1 MSRYSRLYYY
11 TLLGAIGGLIGWQ
24 ISNVLGLS
32 FTGNLYISE
41 VVVGGL
47 IGFCIGALIGFSEGL
62 AARTPLYA
70 LRSAALTGLF
80 GMVGGAIGLPIAEFG
95 FQALGGDAWTRA
107 LGWAV
112 FGCLIG
118 AGLGYSS
125 GSQIWK
131 PALGGAIGGAIGG
144 ALLELART
152 RLSDPLIGK
161 AAGLALLGAAIG
173 ALIAFIVL
181 LLSRA
186 WLEVVTGKMKGTE
199 FVLDKFIHTNGP
211 SAFVGSDALKADIV
225 LPDPDIA
232 PQHAL
237 LKGQDSHMT
246 LKDMS
251 RQGTFVNGRKI
262 EMAKLENEQAIR
274 MGNTQMV
281 YHEKR

>member
-1 MSRYSRLYYY
+1 M
-11 TLLGAIGGLIGWQ
+11 
-24 ISNVLGLS
+24 LGLS
-32 FTGNLYISE
+32 FTQNLYINE

-47 IGFCIGALIGFSEGL
+47 IGFCIGALIGLSEGL

-70 LRSAALTGLF
+70 LRSGALTGLF
-80 GMVGGAIGLPIAEFG
+80 GMLGGAIGLPIAEFG
-95 FQALGGDAWTRA
+95 FQMLGGEAWTRA

-112 FGCLIG
+112 FGALIG
-118 AGLGYSS
+118 VGLGYSS
-125 GSQIWK
+125 GSQLWK
-131 PALGGAIGGAIGG
+131 PALGGLIGGAVGG

-161 AAGLALLGAAIG
+161 AAGLALLGAAVG
-173 ALIAFIVL
+173 ALIAFMVL

-199 FVLDKFIHTNGP
+199 FVLDKFIHANGP

-237 LKGQDSHMT
+237 LKGADSHMT

-251 RQGTFVNGRKI
+251 RQGTFINGRKI
-262 EMAKLENEQAIR
+262 ELAKLENEQAIR

>member
-1 MSRYSRLYYY
+1 MSRFTRLYYY
-11 TLLGAIGGLIGWQ
+11 ALLGAIGGLIGWQ

-32 FTGNLYISE
+32 FLNNLYLSE

-47 IGFCIGALIGFSEGL
+47 IGFFIGALIGLSEGL
-62 AARTPLYA
+62 AARSPLFG
-70 LRSAALTGLF
+70 LRAGLMTGLF
-80 GMVGGAIGLPIAEFG
+80 GMAGGAIGLPIAEFG
-95 FQALGGDAWTRA
+95 FQALGGEAWTRP

-112 FGCLIG
+112 FGGLIG
-118 AGLGYSS
+118 AGIGFTS
-125 GSQIWK
+125 GSQLWK
-131 PALGGAIGGAIGG
+131 PVLGGVIGG
-144 ALLELART
+144 ALGGGLLEFART
-152 RLSDPLIGK
+152 QLSDPLIGK
-161 AAGLALLGAAIG
+161 AAGLGLLGAAVG

-199 FVLDKFIHTNGP
+199 FILDKFIHANGP

-237 LKGQDSHMT
+237 LKGADTHMT
-246 LKDMS
+246 LKDLS
-251 RQGTFVNGRKI
+251 RQGTFVNNRKI
-262 EMAKLENEQAIR
+262 ELATLQNEQAIR
-274 MGNTQMV
+274 MGNTMMV

>member
-32 FTGNLYISE
+32 FTGYLYLNE

-47 IGFCIGALIGFSEGL
+47 IGFCIGALIGLSEGL
-62 AARTPLYA
+62 AAKTPLYA
-70 LRSAALTGLF
+70 LRSGAITGLF
-80 GMVGGAIGLPIAEFG
+80 GMIGGAIGLPIAEFG
-95 FQALGGDAWTRA
+95 FQLLGGEAWTRA
-107 LGWAV
+107 LGWAI
-112 FGCLIG
+112 FGGLIG

-161 AAGLALLGAAIG
+161 AVGLGLVGAAVG
-173 ALIAFIVL
+173 ALIALIVL

-199 FVLDKFIHTNGP
+199 FVLDKFIHANGP
-211 SAFVGSDALKADIV
+211 SAYVGSDALKADIV

-237 LKGQDSHMT
+237 LKGADTHMT

-251 RQGTFVNGRKI
+251 RQGTFINGRKI

>member
-32 FTGNLYISE
+32 FTGNLYINE
-41 VVVGGL
+41 VVVGAL
-47 IGFCIGALIGFSEGL
+47 IGFCIGALIGLSEGL
-62 AARTPLYA
+62 AARSPMYA
-70 LRSAALTGLF
+70 LRSGALTGLF

-95 FQALGGDAWTRA
+95 FQALGAEAWTRA

-112 FGCLIG
+112 FGGLIG

-144 ALLELART
+144 GLLEIART
-152 RLSDPLIGK
+152 RLADPLIGK
-161 AAGLALLGAAIG
+161 AAGLGLVGAAIG
-173 ALIAFIVL
+173 ALIALIVL

-199 FVLDKFIHTNGP
+199 FVLDKFIHANGP
-211 SAFVGSDALKADIV
+211 SAYVGSDALKADIV

-237 LKGQDSHMT
+237 LKGADTHMT

-251 RQGTFVNGRKI
+251 RQGTFINGRKI
-262 EMAKLENEQAIR
+262 ELAKLENEQAIR

>member
-11 TLLGAIGGLIGWQ
+11 TLLGALGGLIGWQ
-24 ISNVLGLS
+24 VSNVLGLS
-32 FTGNLYISE
+32 FTQNIYINE
-41 VVVGGL
+41 IVVGGL
-47 IGFCIGALIGFSEGL
+47 IGFFIGALIGISEGL
-62 AARTPLYA
+62 AARSPMFA
-70 LRSAALTGLF
+70 LRAGVLTGLF

-95 FQALGGDAWTRA
+95 FQALGGEAWTRA

-112 FGCLIG
+112 FGGLIG

-125 GSQIWK
+125 GSQMWK
-131 PALGGAIGGAIGG
+131 PAVGGAVGGAIGG
-144 ALLELART
+144 ALLELTRA

-161 AAGLALLGAAIG
+161 AVGLGLLGAAVG
-173 ALIAFIVL
+173 ALIAFVVL

-199 FVLDKFIHTNGP
+199 FVLDKFIHANGP
-211 SAFVGSDALKADIV
+211 SAYVGSDALKADIV

-237 LKGQDSHMT
+237 LKGADTHMT

-251 RQGTFVNGRKI
+251 RQGTFINGRKI
-262 EMAKLENEQAIR
+262 ELAKLENEQAIR

>member
-1 MSRYSRLYYY
+1 MNRYSRLYYY
-11 TLLGAIGGLIGWQ
+11 TLLGAIGGLLGWQ

-32 FTGNLYISE
+32 FAGNLYLSE
-41 VVVGGL
+41 VVVGGV
-47 IGFCIGALIGFSEGL
+47 IGFCIGALIGLSEGL
-62 AARTPLYA
+62 AARTPMYA
-70 LRSAALTGLF
+70 LRSGALTGLF
-80 GMVGGAIGLPIAEFG
+80 GMVGGAIGLPVAEFG
-95 FQALGGDAWTRA
+95 FQALGGEAWTRV
-107 LGWAV
+107 LGWAI
-112 FGCLIG
+112 FGGLIG

-125 GSQIWK
+125 GSQMWK

-144 ALLELART
+144 GLLEVART
-152 RLSDPLIGK
+152 SLSDPLIGK
-161 AAGLALLGAAIG
+161 AAGLGLLGAAVG
-173 ALIAFIVL
+173 ALIAFVVL

-199 FVLDKFIHTNGP
+199 FVLDKFIHANGP
-211 SAFVGSDALKADIV
+211 SAYVGSDALKADIV

-237 LKGQDSHMT
+237 LKGADTHMT

-251 RQGTFVNGRKI
+251 RQGTFINGRKI
-262 EMAKLENEQAIR
+262 ELAKLENEQAIR

>member
-1 MSRYSRLYYY
+1 MSRFTRLYYY

-24 ISNVLGLS
+24 VSNVLGLS
-32 FTGNLYISE
+32 FTGSLYFSE

-47 IGFCIGALIGFSEGL
+47 IGFFIGALIGLSEGF
-62 AARTPLYA
+62 AARNALYA
-70 LRSAALTGLF
+70 VRAGFTSGLL
-80 GMVGGAIGLPIAEFG
+80 GMLGGAIGLPIAEFG
-95 FQALGGDAWTRA
+95 FQALGGEAWTRA
-107 LGWAV
+107 LGWAL
-112 FGCLIG
+112 FGGLIG
-118 AGLGYSS
+118 AGIGFTS
-125 GSQIWK
+125 GAQLWK
-131 PALGGAIGGAIGG
+131 PVLGGVVGGAIGGL
-144 ALLELART
+144 LLELARE

-161 AAGLALLGAAIG
+161 AAGLGLLGAAVG
-173 ALIAFIVL
+173 AFIALIVL

-199 FVLDKFIHTNGP
+199 FILDKFVRANGP

-237 LKGQDSHMT
+237 LKGADTHMT

-251 RQGTFVNGRKI
+251 RAGTFINGRKI
-262 EMAKLENEQAIR
+262 ELATLQDEQAIR